1 MIEHA
6 IADTLDEAPHE
17 VTAMLEAMK
26 AGRLPL
32 CARALP
38 LASRADPHDVRRAS
52 PTRVCAVHSR
62 DDQLDFQI
70 ERQPEERQRRGSAR
84 R

>member
-1 MIEHA
+1 MASTRRGRDRDNAMIEHA

-52 PTRVCAVHSR
+52 PTRSAPCTAVT
-62 DDQLDFQI
+62 I
-70 ERQPEERQRRGSAR
+70 N
-84 R
+84 